1 MLTLLSTVLR
11 PAASRLLTFEG
22 SNFSEPVGEPA
33 VVGANSVSWCVFSNP
48 VSLYIGG
55 VAAVLMEFGEPRV
68 RAGVW
73 DNSDFKRNPAE
84 RMRRTGAAA
93 MVTVFAAQSEFERL
107 AARVNALH
115 GQIEG
120 ETPEGQRYRGDDPDL
135 LRWVQVTAS
144 FAFLSAYTRFVRPLS
159 SRQVDKFYE
168 EAALAAGLYGVLDP
182 PRSEAELR
190 RLFDSVAERL
200 TPSPVIGEFLRIVR
214 TAPILPPALR
224 PMQHLI
230 ARAAIAVIPQ
240 RLRRGIGIA
249 NERPASTAES
259 RILRLMART
268 ANHLN
273 IRTTPWALAS
283 QRLGLPADYLL
294 RCKP

>member
-1 MLTLLSTVLR
+1 MLSLLSSVLR

-22 SNFSEPVGEPA
+22 YNFSEPTGEPA
-33 VVGANSVSWCVFSNP
+33 IAGVNSVSWRVFSNP

-55 VAAVLMEFGEPRV
+55 VAAVLLEFGEPRV

-73 DNSDFKRNPAE
+73 DNSEFKRNPAE

-93 MVTVFAAQSEFERL
+93 MVTVFAARSEFESL

-115 GQIEG
+115 GQIAG
-120 ETPEGQRYRGDDPDL
+120 TTPEGQQYRGDDPDL
-135 LRWVQVTAS
+135 LQWVQVTAS

-159 SRQVDKFYE
+159 SRQVDQFYE
-168 EAALAAGLYGVLDP
+168 EAAEAARLYGVLDP
-182 PRSEAELR
+182 PRSEADLR
-190 RLFDSVAERL
+190 RIFNSVAPRL
-200 TPSPVIGEFLRIVR
+200 TPSPVVGEFLRIVR
-214 TAPILPPALR
+214 AAPILPPALR

-240 RLRRGIGIA
+240 SMRGSIGLFK
-249 NERPASTAES
+249 ERCSSTTEE

-268 ANHLN
+268 ADHLH
-273 IRTTPWALAS
+273 IPTTPWALAS
-283 QRLGLPADYLL
+283 QRLGLPADYL
-294 RCKP
+294 RRAN